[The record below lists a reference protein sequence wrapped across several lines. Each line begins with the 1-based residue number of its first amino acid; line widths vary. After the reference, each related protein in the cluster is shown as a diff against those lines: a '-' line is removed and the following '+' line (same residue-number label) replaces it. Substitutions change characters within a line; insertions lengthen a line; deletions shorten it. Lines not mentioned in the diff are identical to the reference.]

1 MMPEKDPLPVV
12 LVASGTATTAFDT
25 YRRIETECRRRFPD
39 HAFHLAFSS
48 RAIRRRARRSA
59 GPEMATP
66 EAVLDRLARSGHRR
80 AVVQS
85 LHLICGIEFHQ
96 MVWTAAQSPLEVHL
110 GLPLLAHPDDFAAV
124 LEWIADIRP
133 PREEDGLVLVGHG
146 TAHPA
151 WMTYAL
157 LDRMITA
164 RFGDRVILGLVKGD
178 PAPSAVADRLMAAGC
193 RRVHLRPFMLVA
205 GAHFMKDVAGD
216 RPASWQSQ
224 LERQGLTVIPEEE
237 GLGTHPAAI
246 ALFGRHIAAALAASP
261 LKLD

>member
-1 MMPEKDPLPVV
+1 MIAEKDPMPVV
-12 LVASGTATTAFDT
+12 LVASGTATKAFDT
-25 YRRIETECRRRFPD
+25 YRRIEAECRRRFPD

-48 RAIRRRARRSA
+48 RAIRRQARQAEGR
-59 GPEMATP
+59 EMATP
-66 EAVLDRLARSGHRR
+66 EAVLERLVRSGHHK

-85 LHLICGIEFHQ
+85 LHLICGFEFHQ
-96 MVWTAAQSPLEVHL
+96 MVWKAAHSPLDIHL
-110 GLPLLAHPDDFAAV
+110 GLPLLSHPDDFAAV

-133 PREEDGLVLVGHG
+133 SREEDGLVLVGHG

-151 WMTYAL
+151 WMAYAL

-178 PAPSAVADRLMAAGC
+178 PTPELVADRLMAAGC

-216 RPASWQSQ
+216 RPASWQTQ
-224 LERQGLTVIPEEE
+224 LERQGLAVIPEEE

-246 ALFGRHIAAALAASP
+246 ALFGRHIAAALAAPP
-261 LKLD
+261 LQLD

>member
-1 MMPEKDPLPVV
+1 MPVV
-12 LVASGTATTAFDT
+12 LVASGTATKAFET
-25 YRRIETECRRRFPD
+25 YRRIEAECRRRFPD

-66 EAVLDRLARSGHRR
+66 EAVLERLARSGHRT

-85 LHLICGIEFHQ
+85 LHLICGLEFHQ
-96 MVWTAAQSPLEVHL
+96 MVWKAARSSLEIHL
-110 GLPLLAHPDDFAAV
+110 GLPLLTHPEDFAAV
-124 LEWIADIRP
+124 LDWIADVRSP
-133 PREEDGLVLVGHG
+133 HDEDGLVLVGHG

-157 LDRMITA
+157 LSRMISA
-164 RFGDRVILGLVKGD
+164 RFGDRVILGQVKGD
-178 PAPSAVADRLMAAGC
+178 PTPSEVVVRLKSAGC

-216 RPASWQSQ
+216 GPISWQSQ
-224 LERQGLTVIPEEE
+224 LEKQGLTVIPEGE
-237 GLGTHPAAI
+237 GLGNHPMGI
-246 ALFGRHIAAALAASP
+246 ALIGRHIRAALSAPP